1 MIWMAQDMNGCLD
14 NNCCKASI
22 LKKSWHVKH
31 HYYIISADTDSW
43 RRPLGHVCVYMFHES
58 WCLLSSR
65 GKPVGRD
72 WDGGPCP
79 PPQILSSAFPPPK
92 KIIGV
97 LSWAGDG
104 DGRGGSVSSF
114 AVPLASPGGP
124 TCQTKS
130 TEMGNICLSVFEQKL
145 RLQRQLLSIFAI
157 FYKNL

>member
-1 MIWMAQDMNGCLD
+1 
-14 NNCCKASI
+14 
-22 LKKSWHVKH
+22 
-31 HYYIISADTDSW
+31 
-43 RRPLGHVCVYMFHES
+43 LGWGAV
-58 WCLLSSR
+58 
-65 GKPVGRD
+65 
-72 WDGGPCP
+72 P
-79 PPQILSSAFPPPK
+79 PSPNTLQCFPPPK